1 MTAPTSRGSGTI
13 SRGFPVI
20 AVLLV
25 MGCAEQRPPFDVHE
39 ASVAEMQAA
48 MEAGEATSVA
58 LVEGYLERILAF
70 DSGPDGLN
78 ALIHLDSGALA
89 VAAALDGERARGQL
103 RGPLHGIPV
112 LLKDNINTVDMP
124 TTAGSIALTG
134 MIPDDDAPLVSLL
147 REAGA
152 VILGKTNLHEF
163 AFGYTTISS
172 LGGQTR
178 NAYAPDRL
186 PGGSSGGTGAAI
198 AASFASFGYGTDT
211 CGSVRVPSALNG
223 LYGLKGTWGLVNT
236 EGIIPLALTQDVAG
250 PLARS
255 VSDLALAMEVVSGF
269 LAGQGGPEGQEGG
282 MTLDAD
288 ALDGARLGV
297 LDHYFGD
304 APEDEAVA
312 ALVREALRDL
322 ETSGAVL
329 VDFDLPDIAS
339 LLQGTSVIVQEFR
352 RDLDAYLAGE
362 SASPVSSLR
371 EIVEQ
376 GLHHPAV
383 EGSLNAA
390 LQNAGVEGEAYQATL
405 SRQAALRE
413 SLLQAMDDQDIDALV
428 YPVVRRP
435 AGAVGEGQGGVN
447 CQLASA
453 TGFPALAMPTGRLDA
468 NGVPTG
474 IELLA
479 RPFEEGR
486 LLSLAYAWEQ
496 SGVRRDPPPN
506 TPSLVSP

>member
-1 MTAPTSRGSGTI
+1 MTSPPFRGSGTI
-13 SRGFPVI
+13 SRCFPVI
-20 AVLLV
+20 AALMAV
-25 MGCAEQRPPFDVHE
+25 GCAEERPPFDVHE

-48 MEAGEATSVA
+48 MESGEVTAVE
-58 LVEGYLERILAF
+58 LVEGYLERVLAF

-89 VAAALDGERARGQL
+89 VAAALDEERARGQL
-103 RGPLHGIPV
+103 RGPFHGIPV
-112 LLKDNINTVDMP
+112 LLKDNINAVDMP
-124 TTAGSIALTG
+124 TTAGSIALKG

-198 AASFASFGYGTDT
+198 AASLASLGYGTDT

-250 PLARS
+250 PMART
-255 VSDLALAMEVVSGF
+255 VSDLALAMQVVSRS
-269 LAGQGGPEGQEGG
+269 LADAGG
-282 MTLDAD
+282 MTLDTN

-297 LDHYFGD
+297 LEHYFGD
-304 APEDEAVA
+304 APEDEVVG

-322 ETSGAVL
+322 ENAGANL
-329 VDFDLPDIAS
+329 VDVDLPDIAS

-352 RDLDAYLAGE
+352 RDLDAYMAVE
-362 SASPVSSLR
+362 TASPVSSLR

-390 LQNAGVEGEAYQATL
+390 LQNSGVEGNAYQATL
-405 SRQAALRE
+405 SRQTVLRE
-413 SLLQAMDDQDIDALV
+413 SLLQAMDDQDIDALA
-428 YPVVRRP
+428 YPVLRRP
-435 AGAVGEGQGGVN
+435 AGAVGQGQGGVN

-496 SGVRRDPPPN
+496 SGVRRASPPN
-506 TPSLVSP
+506 TPSLLAP